1 MFFESHA
8 HYDDEA
14 FNEDRDELLS
24 SLFQNDV
31 NYIIN
36 ASSNISSS
44 QDAINLSNKYP
55 NLYASVGIHPID
67 VDEMSESDIDV
78 LRNMCKGN
86 SKVVAIGEV
95 GLDYHYNRQNNET
108 QKYWFE
114 RQLQLA
120 KENNLP
126 VIIHSREAS
135 QECFDII
142 KKANLSQKRNGVIH
156 CYSGSAEMALEYIEM
171 GFYIGI
177 GGVITFNNARKL
189 IEVVETIPLNKIL
202 IETDSPYLSPV
213 PNRGKRNNSHNLI
226 YIAEKIGQIK
236 QISVN
241 KVSKVTSENACT
253 LFSI

>member
-31 NYIIN
+31 NYIVN

-44 QDAINLSNKYP
+44 QDSIDLSTKYP
-55 NLYASVGIHPID
+55 NLYASVGVHPID
-67 VDEMSESDIDV
+67 VDEMSESDIDI
-78 LRNMCKGN
+78 LRTMCKEN
-86 SKVVAIGEV
+86 SKVVAIGEI
-95 GLDYHYNRQNNET
+95 GLDYHYNRQNDET

-171 GFYIGI
+171 GFYIGV

-189 IEVVETIPLNKIL
+189 IEVVETIPLNRIL

-236 QISVN
+236 QVSVN
-241 KVSKVTSENACT
+241 KVSKVTSENACE

>member
-31 NYIIN
+31 NYIVN

-44 QDAINLSNKYP
+44 QDSINLSNKYP
-55 NLYASVGIHPID
+55 NLYASVGVHPID

-78 LRNMCKGN
+78 LRNMCKEN
-86 SKVVAIGEV
+86 SKVVAIGEI

-142 KKANLSQKRNGVIH
+142 KKANLPQKKSGVIH

-171 GFYIGI
+171 GFYIGV
-177 GGVITFNNARKL
+177 GGVITFSNARKL
-189 IEVVETIPLNKIL
+189 IEVVETIPLSKIL

>member
-31 NYIIN
+31 NYIVN

-44 QDAINLSNKYP
+44 QDSINLSNKYP
-55 NLYASVGIHPID
+55 NLYASVGVHPID

-78 LRNMCKGN
+78 LRNMCKEN
-86 SKVVAIGEV
+86 SKVVAIGEI

-171 GFYIGI
+171 GFYIGV

>member
-78 LRNMCKGN
+78 LRNMCKEN

-142 KKANLSQKRNGVIH
+142 KKANLSQKRKGVIH

-171 GFYIGI
+171 GFYIGV

>member
-31 NYIIN
+31 NYIVN

-44 QDAINLSNKYP
+44 QDSINLSNKYP
-55 NLYASVGIHPID
+55 NLYASVGVHPID

-78 LRNMCKGN
+78 LRNMCKEN
-86 SKVVAIGEV
+86 SKVVAIGEI

-142 KKANLSQKRNGVIH
+142 KKANLPQKKSGVIH

-171 GFYIGI
+171 GFYIGV